1 MPSVVP
7 MRGRDADEA
16 HRASTPLELFFD
28 LVIVVAVAAASASL
42 HHGVADDHIPESI
55 LSYAMTFFAIWW
67 AWMSFTWFA
76 TAYDTDDVPY
86 RLAIFVEMAGA
97 ITIAAGIA
105 DAFTEGDWTLVTLG
119 YVVMRFAAVALWAR
133 AARVGPA
140 ASRRTRSGGSS
151 ASASRRSAGCS
162 CSSSRW
168 NRRPAFWGSVPS
180 SSPSSPIPIWAARA
194 ARLPWHSEHIAERYG
209 LFTIIVLGESVL
221 SGTVAI
227 TAAIDTGAMDANLVG
242 IVVGA
247 LLVVF
252 TMWWLYFER
261 PTGDLLTSIGRSFE
275 WGYGHYFLW
284 AAAAAVGAGFAIEVD
299 VATHH
304 AAVGA
309 VPAGFSLGIPIAI
322 YVLGT
327 WALHDVPR
335 PMPAWRMALSPL
347 AAVLVLLAPLTPA
360 PALVIG
366 LILTGLLAA
375 RIVSLP
381 GEIAAEADADK
392 AD

>member
-1 MPSVVP
+1 
-7 MRGRDADEA
+7 
-16 HRASTPLELFFD
+16 
-28 LVIVVAVAAASASL
+28 
-42 HHGVADDHIPESI
+42 
-55 LSYAMTFFAIWW
+55 MTFFAIWW
-67 AWMSFTWFA
+67 AWMSFSWFA

-133 AARVGPA
+133 AAREDPSHRANSIRWVIGISVAQVGWVLLLVVPMEPA
-140 ASRRTRSGGSS
+140 ARLLGFG
-151 ASASRRSAGCS
+151 ALVLAELA
-162 CSSSRW
+162 
-168 NRRPAFWGSVPS
+168 
-180 SSPSSPIPIWAARA
+180 IPIWAASA
-194 ARLPWHSEHIAERYG
+194 TPLPWHSEHIAERYG

-221 SGTVAI
+221 SGTLAI

-261 PTGDLLTSIGRSFE
+261 PTDDLLTSIGRSFE

-304 AAVGA
+304 AAVGT
-309 VPAGFSLGIPIAI
+309 VPAGFSLGIRSRSTCSGRGSSTTCRGRCR
-322 YVLGT
+322 LGG
-327 WALHDVPR
+327 
-335 PMPAWRMALSPL
+335 WRSARSP
-347 AAVLVLLAPLTPA
+347 PSSCCSP
-360 PALVIG
+360 PSRRHRRSSSG
-366 LILTGLLAA
+366 
-375 RIVSLP
+375 SS
-381 GEIAAEADADK
+381 
-392 AD
+392 